1 MKIIKKIGQY
11 ILNQFKGGPI
21 FWGSVLFVLIFRW
34 TVVDHYVIPSSS
46 MVPTFLVFDHIV
58 VKKYPYG
65 LRLPFS
71 KKWLW
76 KAKAPERGDVVVF
89 RSVTSKHFMI
99 KRVVARPGDHIKL
112 LGNQLWV
119 NNQYISLEDVSN
131 DNSFYPIASEDIGDD
146 IRNYNM
152 LLETQGKMSYRVLWK
167 KSYSLNQEYEW
178 VVPEGSLFVMGD
190 NRNNSEDSRYWGV
203 LPVENLM
210 GQAVGIWLSC
220 EKTLFHLPL
229 LCYPW
234 TIRWPRVLSSLPLRD
249 N

>member
-1 MKIIKKIGQY
+1 MNILRKINRY
-11 ILNQFKGGPI
+11 FWNQLKSGPI
-21 FWGSVLFVLIFRW
+21 FWSIVLLVLIFRW
-34 TVVDHYVIPSSS
+34 IGFDHYVIPSSS

-65 LRLPFS
+65 LRIPFT
-71 KKWLW
+71 KRWLW
-76 KAKAPERGDVVVF
+76 KSEAPARGDIVVF
-89 RSVTSKHFMI
+89 RSVTADYFMV
-99 KRVVARPGDHIKL
+99 KRVVARPGDQIKL
-112 LGNQLWV
+112 LGNQIWINDQSV
-119 NNQYISLEDVSN
+119 FLEKLNSHD
-131 DNSFYPIASEDIGDD
+131 SFYPVSSEDIGDD
-146 IRNYNM
+146 IRRYNM
-152 LLETQGKMSYRVLWK
+152 FLETQGNMSYRVLWK
-167 KSYSLNQEYEW
+167 KSYSLDQKYDW

-220 EKTLFHLPL
+220 EKTLFNLPL

-234 TIRWPRVLSSLPLRD
+234 TIRRDRVFSSLPVKD